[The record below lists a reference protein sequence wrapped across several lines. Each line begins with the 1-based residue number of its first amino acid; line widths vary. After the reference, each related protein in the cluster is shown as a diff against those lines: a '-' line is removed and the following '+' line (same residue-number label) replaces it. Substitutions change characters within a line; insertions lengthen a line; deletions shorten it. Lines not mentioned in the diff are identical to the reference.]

1 MKKPNIIIEVRGG
14 LVQEV
19 YADSPVNVK
28 VLDWDS
34 LDSGSSDEEM
44 EEIKQDCLELE
55 AETKKM
61 KSVW

>member
-1 MKKPNIIIEVRGG
+1 MSTPKIIIEVRGG

-19 YADSPVNVK
+19 YSDSPVNVK

-34 LDSGSSDEEM
+34 LDSGTSEEEM
-44 EEIKQDCLELE
+44 EEIKKDCLELE

-61 KSVW
+61 KAVW

>member
-1 MKKPNIIIEVRGG
+1 MSTPKIIVEVRGG

-19 YADSPVNVK
+19 YADSPVSVK

-34 LDSGSSDEEM
+34 LDSGTSEEEM
-44 EEIKQDCLELE
+44 EEIKKDCLELE

-61 KSVW
+61 KAVW

>member
-1 MKKPNIIIEVRGG
+1 MSTPKIIIEVRGG

-19 YADSPVNVK
+19 YSDSPVNVK

-34 LDSGSSDEEM
+34 LDGGTSKEEM
-44 EEIKQDCLELE
+44 EEIKKDCLELE

-61 KSVW
+61 KAMW